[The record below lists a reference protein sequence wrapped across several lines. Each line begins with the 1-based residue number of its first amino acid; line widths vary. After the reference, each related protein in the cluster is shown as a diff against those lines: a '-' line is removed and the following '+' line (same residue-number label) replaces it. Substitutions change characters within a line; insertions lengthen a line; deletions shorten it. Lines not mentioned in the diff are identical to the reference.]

1 MSGYWKEEIINGH
14 KTGPHRTSINAI
26 KEYEEFYQNQDPD
39 SLEKIKYS
47 TTGSKKLFVNPK
59 NVPNLETITCVSAT
73 NKRIPIIINGLN
85 ESDIIFTT
93 KKRTEKI
100 EYVKSILNNNEPYIK
115 LFNFINN
122 PDVVCAQISQPNTD
136 SSYKKHITDV
146 VNACITNTPYSV
158 DLSGKFKD
166 KNNWQLFIDN
176 REKRLCFVIW
186 SINEELY

>member
-1 MSGYWKEEIINGH
+1 MSGYWKQEILNGH
-14 KTGPHRTSINAI
+14 KTGPHRTSIDAI
-26 KEYEEFYQNQDPD
+26 NEYEEFYKNPFG
-39 SLEKIKYS
+39 KIKYS

-59 NVPNLETITCVSAT
+59 HIQNLETISQLDTT
-73 NKRIPIIINGLN
+73 NKRIPIIIHGLN
-85 ESDIIFTT
+85 ETDIIFTT
-93 KKRTEKI
+93 NKRKEKI
-100 EYVKSILNNNEPYIK
+100 EYVLSILNNNETYTK

-122 PDVVCAQISQPNTD
+122 PDVVCAQISQPNTN

-146 VNACITNTPYSV
+146 FNASITNTPYSV
-158 DLSGKFKD
+158 DLVEKYKD